1 MTEPALTPQENNIA
15 VAPEP
20 HKRGPLAR
28 LGCAIGLVF
37 WFLLILSPCL
47 LFTLATQ
54 GEISLTLGGAPEQ
67 VARLWLVME
76 DDGRGLA
83 LSVPSVQSS
92 ADGQQVCVQTDVTYY
107 FWQGQADPSR
117 YCACYN
123 RADAEGDWRF
133 AHSNEGACTAASL
146 EAATQP

>member
-1 MTEPALTPQENNIA
+1 MTQPVLHPQEDA
-15 VAPEP
+15 VVAAPAP
-20 HKRGPLAR
+20 RKRGPLGR

-54 GEISLTLGGAPEQ
+54 GEISLSLGSAPEQ

-83 LSVPSVQSS
+83 LSLPSVQSS
-92 ADGQQVCVQTDVTYY
+92 ADGNLVCVQTDVRYY
-107 FWQGQADPSR
+107 LWQGQEDPSQ
-117 YCACYN
+117 YCACYT
-123 RADAEGDWRF
+123 RPAADVEWQF
-133 AHSNEGACTAASL
+133 THSNDGACTAESL
-146 EAATQP
+146 EAAAQP